1 MQNSYLQ
8 STDQGSD
15 LFQEQ
20 PQFLSGNIGKIFEIY
35 GFFKKKLPS
44 YSKLVS
50 FIPSKPV
57 FTSSVSAELKELM
70 SNGETPLGLV
80 CSWAFLAGKENL
92 GFSNCLKWR
101 KISKCLFEDMEG
113 TAVSWLFW
121 SDHQILCV
129 GTPYEAL

>member
-1 MQNSYLQ
+1 MRYNHFVQNSYLQ

-80 CSWAFLAGKENL
+80 CS
-92 GFSNCLKWR
+92 
-101 KISKCLFEDMEG
+101 
-113 TAVSWLFW
+113 
-121 SDHQILCV
+121 
-129 GTPYEAL
+129 